1 MEYGGR
7 DGRGFAM
14 AERKNSS
21 NRDERR
27 EWSRLQRRERII
39 DRAEKVFFKKGVEQ
53 STLDEVAKSSGYT
66 IQNLYLYFKNKEDL
80 FAAVLLRGLI
90 VLSSAMEKA
99 YRESGT
105 GLEKIEAMGRE
116 FFAFFL
122 QRGEYSELNM
132 RFERNYYAYHR
143 KHSRKK
149 HGDYIMLCQ
158 REVDRNSDLMIEAV
172 KIGLKDGSITTSL
185 DPKHVMLLLWAQ
197 SLGMVQVISMRRK
210 YFADV
215 YGLTTEQFLSSYANS
230 VRTYLSR
237 GGDR

>member
-1 MEYGGR
+1 
-7 DGRGFAM
+7 M
-14 AERKNSS
+14 ADRKKDS

-39 DRAEKVFFKKGVEQ
+39 DRAEKIFFKKGVER
-53 STLDEVAKSSGYT
+53 STLDEVARSSGYT
-66 IQNLYLYFKNKEDL
+66 IQTLYLYFKNKEDL
-80 FAAVLLRGLI
+80 FAAVLLRGLT

-99 YRESGT
+99 FRESVT

-132 RFERNYYAYHR
+132 HFERNYYAYH
-143 KHSRKK
+143 KKQSRKR
-149 HGDYIMLCQ
+149 HGEYLMQCQ

-172 KIGLKDGSITTSL
+172 KIGIQDGSIKTKL
-185 DPKHVMLLLWAQ
+185 DPRHVMLLLWAQ

-210 YFADV
+210 YFVNV
-215 YGLTTEQFLSSYANS
+215 YGLSTEQFLSNYANS

-237 GGDR
+237 GDDR